1 MRKMLL
7 AGGLAVAAIAVVATT
22 ASTNSNTLTGAGGDV
37 AGYGAVDVSGTTAES
52 IKYDFNNDRSQI
64 TAAHLVLEGLFD
76 NKIVEAG
83 FRTDPAPSGANAT
96 LCTPGA
102 IIADP
107 DGAGP
112 GVATTA
118 FDCPGLNFVTADA
131 DHFYVAVRATDSNP
145 TT

>member
-52 IKYDFNNDRSQI
+52 ITYDFSNDRSQI

-96 LCTPGA
+96 LCTPDA

-112 GVATTA
+112 LVATTA
-118 FDCPGLNFVTADA
+118 FDCLALDFATADA
-131 DHFYVAVRATDSNP
+131 DHFYVAVRADGSNP
-145 TT
+145 SA